1 MPTVMV
7 QSRFVDGKLLPN
19 MSIRF
24 LLNIFAATFLRDICN
39 VFEQDVSLHCDLSV
53 FSGLRLTFTAIF
65 TKFCFLKNL
74 VYSFISRV
82 TEKNNSGS
90 NVK

>member
-24 LLNIFAATFLRDICN
+24 SLNIFEATFLRDIWIWVY
-39 VFEQDVSLHCDLSV
+39 VFCWV
-53 FSGLRLTFTAIF
+53 F
-65 TKFCFLKNL
+65 
-74 VYSFISRV
+74 V
-82 TEKNNSGS
+82 TEL
-90 NVK
+90 